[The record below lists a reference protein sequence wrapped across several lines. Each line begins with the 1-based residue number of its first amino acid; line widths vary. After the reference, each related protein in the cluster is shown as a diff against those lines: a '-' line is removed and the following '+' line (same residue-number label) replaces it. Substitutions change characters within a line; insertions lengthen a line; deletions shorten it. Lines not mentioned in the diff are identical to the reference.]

1 MDYKL
6 TDFLPTTKKECELRG
21 WDELDVILF
30 SGDAYVDHPS
40 FGPAILGRILEANGY
55 RVAIVP
61 QPDWHGDFR
70 DFKKLGRPRLFF
82 GVSPGAMDSM
92 VNRYTANRRM
102 RSEDAFSPDSR
113 HDMRP
118 DYPSIVYTQI
128 LKKLYP
134 DVPVALG
141 GIEASLRRISHYD
154 YWKDELRKCILCDS
168 GADLIL
174 YGMGERSIVELANA
188 LAEGKTMDQIHEM
201 PQVAFYCKE
210 KDIPGG
216 FKEDD
221 IILHSHEE
229 CLHNKKGQAENVRHL
244 EEEANKMHA
253 QRMIQ
258 ETDGKYVVVNPP
270 FPLMTTEELDAAFD
284 LPYTRLPHPK
294 YKGKTIPAYEMIK
307 FSVNLHRG
315 CFGGCSF
322 CTISA
327 HQGKFVVC
335 RSKESILKEV
345 KKIIEM
351 PDFKGYLS
359 DLGGPSAN
367 MYGMH
372 GKNQKAC
379 EVCKRPSCVNPQI
392 CPNLNTD
399 HSKLLE
405 IYHAVDA
412 LPGIKKSFIGS
423 GVRYDL
429 LLHKSKDEKVNQ
441 AAREYTRELITKHV
455 SGRLKVA
462 PEHTSPEVL
471 KFMRKPSFDLFYEF
485 KRIFDKIN
493 KEEGL
498 NQQIIP
504 YFISSHPGCHEED
517 MAELAVITK
526 GLDFHLE
533 QVQDFTPTPMTI
545 STETWYTGYDPYTLE
560 PVFSAKTQK
569 EKLAQR
575 MFFFWYKPEERRAIE
590 SELRRIDRADL
601 IDKLYDKKS
610 FGGNHGGGFKG
621 KKTNFDDKAIGST
634 YDNPGVGRG
643 AKGKRGAGRNAAEP
657 NGGRGRGR
665 NAADRFAP
673 KGYGNVGCYDEEK
686 YLNEGR
692 PLNGKFSRN
701 GHAQQGRGNNTP
713 QGRSNNANANIRD
726 AVAAAR
732 AELRNQK
739 EQGAGFFKDK
749 KKKSFNPNFDTDNH
763 NRKNRYNSGDKNER
777 GSRDKNERGSGD
789 RNERG
794 SGDRNERGSGR
805 GRGNQGRNEGR
816 GRRK

>member
-6 TDFLPTTKKECELRG
+6 TDFLPTTKKECKLRG

-40 FGPAILGRILEANGY
+40 FGSAILGRILEANGY

-128 LKKLYP
+128 LKKLFP

-188 LAEGKTMDQIHEM
+188 FAEGKTMDEIHEM

-216 FKEDD
+216 FKDDD

-258 ETDGKYVVVNPP
+258 EVDGKYVVVNPP

-345 KKIIEM
+345 KKIIAM

-590 SELRRIDRADL
+590 SELRRIGRSDL
-601 IDKLYDKKS
+601 IAKLYDKRDMKS
-610 FGGNHGGGFKG
+610 GHPSAR
-621 KKTNFDDKAIGST
+621 FDAKAIGST

-643 AKGKRGAGRNAAEP
+643 ARGKHRQGNSSYGPNSGRN
-657 NGGRGRGR
+657 GR
-665 NAADRFAP
+665 NQSYHP
-673 KGYGNVGCYDEEK
+673 TGTGTVGCYDEDK
-686 YLNEGR
+686 YLNNGKPLNARNRNDGSQR
-692 PLNGKFSRN
+692 PLSPR
-701 GHAQQGRGNNTP
+701 
-713 QGRSNNANANIRD
+713 
-726 AVAAAR
+726 
-732 AELRNQK
+732 ELAKSVK
-739 EQGAGFFKDK
+739 EQLKAEKGSGFFKDK
-749 KKKSFNPNFDTDNH
+749 KKKSFNPNFDEGNH
-763 NRKNRYNSGDKNER
+763 RRGDMSQNRGNGKQNHGNGRNSG
-777 GSRDKNERGSGD
+777 SFSGD
-789 RNERG
+789 NRNKG
-794 SGDRNERGSGR
+794 NSGR
-805 GRGNQGRNEGR
+805 RGKR
-816 GRRK
+816 